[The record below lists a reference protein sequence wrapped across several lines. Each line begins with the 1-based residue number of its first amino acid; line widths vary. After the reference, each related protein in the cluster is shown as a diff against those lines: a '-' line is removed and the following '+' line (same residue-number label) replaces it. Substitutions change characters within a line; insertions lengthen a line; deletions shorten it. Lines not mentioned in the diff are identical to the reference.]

1 MERCNATLNLG
12 WWINLDQW
20 RFNLVTRSSRD
31 NVLFYRR
38 LVVNTIMRFIRP
50 RINKKNWEVNSYA
63 LTNYKLA
70 NFALTAPPPPAPPC
84 TFVLSYSELINF
96 VSWNQCLI
104 VWGTKR
110 TIEYVYVPIFFYTIV
125 KFLCY
130 IYIKMRYWIHF
141 SFWKISF
148 I

>member
-70 NFALTAPPPPAPPC
+70 NFAPTAPPPPAPPC
-84 TFVLSYSELINF
+84 TFVLSYSKLINF

-110 TIEYVYVPIFFYTIV
+110 TIEYVPIFSIPLWNFFVIYTSKCAIGYI
-125 KFLCY
+125 FLFE
-130 IYIKMRYWIHF
+130 RFH
-141 SFWKISF
+141 SFKL
-148 I
+148 